1 MWPLVPSVNPFRA
14 NTRKAP
20 AMCSSCH
27 CRFLY
32 GSSILGTPA
41 NAYPPVDNAET
52 LALGS
57 AACIGTV
64 AARDG
69 CVSVVVVD
77 IAVAEFLLEM

>member
-1 MWPLVPSVNPFRA
+1 M
-14 NTRKAP
+14 
-20 AMCSSCH
+20 
-27 CRFLY
+27 
-32 GSSILGTPA
+32 GTPA